1 MSTGQDEGGGDA
13 STNRRRRRR
22 SSEEIV
28 SITLSS
34 PVEIFENRHI
44 SPALERRRENGSLR
58 QLTTYFGKKSN
69 TSASSRSAIID
80 FSSNDYL
87 GLAQSVQQQ
96 QIVDDVYQKLPTR
109 LLGSTGSR
117 LLTGASEY
125 ALNLESRLAK
135 LHKRQSALL
144 CNSGYDANLSVMSCF
159 SLNSTIIMDELCHN
173 SIQMGTRLSRG
184 CTLRKFRH
192 SNLQDLKRIL
202 LLAEEQQNIL
212 GSTSTSMSM
221 SMSISTNK
229 KPTII
234 VVESIYS
241 MDGDSAPLKEIL
253 DMALAHNACV
263 IVDEAHGL
271 GVLGENG
278 LGLLEEYG
286 LENHPSLLCSVH
298 TFGKAA
304 GCHGAVICGSLRVK
318 EFLYNY
324 AYPIIYSTSL
334 PLHSLVCINCSY
346 ESMTST
352 NGKKLRRKVNDLV
365 KLFRKLFFQHILNQF
380 DHNLIGSSQ
389 PPPISLVPSE
399 SPIHALIIPGNTRC
413 VMFCNT
419 LYIKSKKSI
428 RLYPIRSPT
437 VPKGQERVR
446 IVLHSHNTEDQVIY
460 LINLIKST
468 LFEMGI
474 IIDETSENGI
484 NHDNVDVLSRL

>member
-1 MSTGQDEGGGDA
+1 MSTGQDDRNDDSNRQKTGSSPVNEGGGDT
-13 STNRRRRRR
+13 STNIIN
-22 SSEEIV
+22 SEEIV
-28 SITLSS
+28 SISS

-44 SPALERRRENGSLR
+44 SPALDRRRENGSLR
-58 QLTTYFGKKSN
+58 QLTTYFGEKSN
-69 TSASSRSAIID
+69 TSASRSAIID

-96 QIVDDVYQKLPTR
+96 QMVDDVYQKLPLR

-117 LLTGASEY
+117 LLTGASKY
-125 ALNLESRLAK
+125 ALDLESRLAK
-135 LHKRQSALL
+135 LHKRESALL

-159 SLNSTIIMDELCHN
+159 SLNSTIIMDDLCHN
-173 SIQMGTRLSRG
+173 SIQMGIRLSRG

-202 LLAEEQQNIL
+202 FAEEQQNIL
-212 GSTSTSMSM
+212 GSTSTSA
-221 SMSISTNK
+221 NK

-278 LGLLEEYG
+278 LGLLEEYR

-346 ESMTST
+346 ESMTSST
-352 NGKKLRRKVNDLV
+352 YGKKLRRKVHDLV
-365 KLFRKLFFQHILNQF
+365 KLFRRLFFQHILYQF
-380 DHNLIGSSQ
+380 DYNLIGSSQ

-419 LYIKSKKSI
+419 LFIKSKRSI

-446 IVLHSHNTEDQVIY
+446 IVLHSHNTENQVIN

-474 IIDETSENGI
+474 IVDKTSN
-484 NHDNVDVLSRL
+484 NVDVLSRL